1 MLRTEELM
9 NYRRVDSSIPR
20 RGPKEKCPDGS
31 LQQEQKLQNL
41 YERQNA
47 LLEERRVVK
56 LSNLAIGEWS
66 PCKELVEVKVE
77 KGKFWQ
83 TMGYHSGGRKYLYAE
98 EGLFLLEMNCMELRH
113 RGVGLTMQ
121 EAYKLMIPEQF
132 SLDHYQVYSHLMR
145 LGYIITR
152 HKENDISDYE
162 YRIRLH
168 QYRHNQKKV
177 YRKVQG
183 WFQQMGDNTKTD
195 IEEERMDRYGDTSTH
210 TSIPEGQ
217 QTSNDMSSS
226 SFAGVSS
233 RASNDQAVTGDTTN
247 SGAFPPLPG
256 SETSSI
262 VNNLPSEDSS
272 VYSDSPVM
280 VRPIQQENF
289 GASVNLL
296 KYHKMFLQDGG
307 DNDASA
313 CSAENPPK
321 RSPPSSTSD
330 TESEEKNMRNEDLEH
345 SRKRRKLEL
354 DRELIIYSDSGRDSS
369 ERSNEALNRPPS
381 SEDSPAKCNPQREYF
396 LNFQFRKEDFDKL
409 LRPSNTP
416 WESSDLGTSHQSG
429 TPSVNIDDVL
439 DTFLPTFNDRSDSD
453 SMPCRYSSWNFQ
465 TINLPNLVNG
475 QSSEIS
481 SVQSKDKKVKVAPA
495 SKDPNSEMGNDHAEQ
510 LMKVSQELLK
520 TSANMMATS
529 GKMMA
534 NSGKTAS
541 NLEDKASF
549 MKRKP
554 PTNWGE
560 YKKLLAL
567 GIEEDSQDLLECP
580 TAHLWQGDVKPL
592 VQPCDATSTGNLLN
606 RLQVVNSANVTS
618 EHVRLSPAHGAT
630 IKLAF
635 DVFLPSPTYKKTQ
648 PGRPKFHVVVARVT
662 DAVPDL
668 LTLANLLQQASAITL
683 LVAVVD
689 NGDITFYTLKGIE
702 LSTDIS
708 LG

>member
-1 MLRTEELM
+1 MAETLRTEELM
-9 NYRRVDSSIPR
+9 NYRRLDSSLPR
-20 RGPKEKCPDGS
+20 RGPKEKSPDGS
-31 LQQEQKLQNL
+31 QRQEQKLRSLHEQ
-41 YERQNA
+41 QIT
-47 LLEERRVVK
+47 LLKERRVAK

-98 EGLFLLEMNCMELRH
+98 EGLFLLEMNGMELRH
-113 RGVGLTMQ
+113 RGVPLTMQ
-121 EAYKLMIPEQF
+121 EAYELMIPEQF
-132 SLDHYQVYSHLMR
+132 SLEHYQVYSHLMR
-145 LGYIITR
+145 LGYITTR
-152 HKENDISDYE
+152 HKENDITDYE

-183 WFQQMGDNTKTD
+183 WFQQMDDDTKTD
-195 IEEERMDRYGDTSTH
+195 MQEEVIDRYGDTSAH

-217 QTSNDMSSS
+217 QTSNDMSNS

-233 RASNDQAVTGDTTN
+233 RASNDQAVTGDAMN
-247 SGAFPPLPG
+247 SGGFPPLPG
-256 SETSSI
+256 SETSSSI
-262 VNNLPSEDSS
+262 NNLPSEASS
-272 VYSDSPVM
+272 LYSDSPVM
-280 VRPIQQENF
+280 VRPVRQEGF
-289 GASVNLL
+289 GASINLL
-296 KYHKMFLQDGG
+296 NYHKMFLQAS
-307 DNDASA
+307 DNVADDSV
-313 CSAENPPK
+313 K
-321 RSPPSSTSD
+321 RSLPSSTSY
-330 TESEEKNMRNEDLEH
+330 TESDEKGKEEEDLEH
-345 SRKRRKLEL
+345 SKKRRKLDL
-354 DRELIIYSDSGRDSS
+354 DNELIVYSDSGRDSS
-369 ERSNEALNRPPS
+369 VKTNQALYRLPS
-381 SEDSPAKCNPQREYF
+381 SEDSPTKYNPLKEYP
-396 LNFQFRKEDFDKL
+396 LNFQIKKEDFDKL

-416 WESSDLGTSHQSG
+416 WESSDLGTSHPSC

-453 SMPCRYSSWNFQ
+453 SMSCPYSSWNFQ
-465 TINLPNLVNG
+465 TIKLPNLADG
-475 QSSEIS
+475 KWSENYSAFFKDCKSKEIPA
-481 SVQSKDKKVKVAPA
+481 SKDKK
-495 SKDPNSEMGNDHAEQ
+495 SDMSDENAEQ
-510 LMKVSQELLK
+510 LMKASQELLK
-520 TSANMMATS
+520 TSAKMIATS

-541 NLEDKASF
+541 SLEDRAGF
-549 MKRKP
+549 MKKKL

-560 YKKLLAL
+560 YKKLLML
-567 GIEEDSQDLLECP
+567 GVEEDSQDLLECP

-592 VQPCDATSTGNLLN
+592 VHPSEATYTGNLLSK
-606 RLQVVNSANVTS
+606 LQVISSANVSS
-618 EHVRLSPAHGAT
+618 EHVRLSPPLGSS

-635 DVFLPSPTYKKTQ
+635 DVFLSSPTHKKTQ

-668 LTLANLLQQASAITL
+668 FTLANLLQQASAITL